1 MAKTFLTIGDPHFRI
16 DNIQEVELFVDRVE
30 ELAISRKCDYIV
42 CLGDLLHTHERIH
55 TIPLNKAY
63 DFIRRMS
70 IIAPTIVLVGNH
82 DYIQNQQFLTENH
95 WMNAMKVWKN
105 VQIVDKIVRIDGG
118 IYFCPY
124 VPNGRFIEAMNT
136 YEGWMDDGVC
146 IFAHQEF
153 YGCKMGAIVSV
164 EGDKWDLEAPFV
176 VSGHIHSKQTPQ
188 ANIYYTG
195 SALQHAFGESEKNT
209 VSIVTIDGL
218 SRNIEDID
226 LLLPRKKIVYLNMNQ
241 IDSFTVPNTSDDI
254 KLTISGS
261 HDDFKA
267 FKKTE
272 KFKSLSKDGVKIVFK
287 SKDTDKKVAPTV
299 EEHDFKSILKTL
311 VVDTKNPLLYE
322 QYELVVNNK
331 LDEVV
336 MFVN

>member
-1 MAKTFLTIGDPHFRI
+1 MVAT
-16 DNIQEVELFVDRVE
+16 
-30 ELAISRKCDYIV
+30 
-42 CLGDLLHTHERIH
+42 
-55 TIPLNKAY
+55 
-63 DFIRRMS
+63 
-70 IIAPTIVLVGNH
+70 
-82 DYIQNQQFLTENH
+82 
-95 WMNAMKVWKN
+95 
-105 VQIVDKIVRIDGG
+105 
-118 IYFCPY
+118 
-124 VPNGRFIEAMNT
+124 
-136 YEGWMDDGVC
+136 
-146 IFAHQEF
+146 
-153 YGCKMGAIVSV
+153 
-164 EGDKWDLEAPFV
+164 
-176 VSGHIHSKQTPQ
+176 SG
-188 ANIYYTG
+188 
-195 SALQHAFGESEKNT
+195 L
-209 VSIVTIDGL
+209 
-218 SRNIEDID
+218 IEDID